1 MAQTGT
7 VKFSALNSGH
17 NTIIGGN
24 GAYTQYALAQ
34 EGSFPSS
41 PYKITSA
48 TLTYTVRTKDNG
60 NIWNWFFVNRTN
72 APTAQLG
79 KCNANGEIGEHI
91 QTLTTENLYEGLTN
105 IALVGDGGS
114 ACQIRSNTYVIIT
127 VNWELTQT
135 DATAP
140 TWISYN
146 PNPFDASLTV
156 SWGGAAAGVNNPI
169 TSYKLRFYWWNG
181 SAWSYNDYTT
191 SNTSYTINTATYG
204 SQQQV
209 KASVQAIATYNTTAF
224 YDGATASKIKI
235 TAPTAPTAIT
245 GNTPFENSLTIS
257 WSGAAAGSNNAIVGY
272 TVYYSI
278 STNGSTWGAETA
290 QQTTNSSFTID
301 TTNTSRGTY
310 YRFRIITRGSR
321 SNSGYSSYSKAFRK
335 NQLPPTPTITI
346 PAAVTTTVYNTNPAV
361 AASFGVEPDGQQ
373 QTLLVSIDGGA
384 YAAAS
389 STLPLK
395 TTGEHT
401 VKFAASDG
409 LAMSNPTTA
418 FTITVSTDLPTKNP
432 ATVAAADIN
441 KMRSCIN
448 SIRQYRGLATAAFA
462 DTIVSGNV
470 VKASHFQELQSALP
484 WKSFT
489 KIKQNDLIKASH
501 YNEIYNAILGG

>member
-24 GAYTQYALAQ
+24 GAYTQYALVQ

-169 TSYKLRFYWWNG
+169 TSYKLRFYRWNG

-209 KASVQAIATYNTTAF
+209 KASVQAIATYNITAF

-272 TVYYSI
+272 TVYYST

-321 SNSGYSSYSKAFRK
+321 SNSGYSSAPSPWTRC
-335 NQLPPTPTITI
+335 
-346 PAAVTTTVYNTNPAV
+346 AAH
-361 AASFGVEPDGQQ
+361 S
-373 QTLLVSIDGGA
+373 
-384 YAAAS
+384 
-389 STLPLK
+389 
-395 TTGEHT
+395 
-401 VKFAASDG
+401 
-409 LAMSNPTTA
+409 
-418 FTITVSTDLPTKNP
+418 
-432 ATVAAADIN
+432 
-441 KMRSCIN
+441 
-448 SIRQYRGLATAAFA
+448 
-462 DTIVSGNV
+462 
-470 VKASHFQELQSALP
+470 
-484 WKSFT
+484 
-489 KIKQNDLIKASH
+489 
-501 YNEIYNAILGG
+501 